1 MEMFSE
7 IVILMFAEL
16 TLLSWIFMEYEMS
29 YTDKMILV
37 NVLNTNREDR
47 LADKIK
53 NMLLTF

>member
-1 MEMFSE
+1 
-7 IVILMFAEL
+7 
-16 TLLSWIFMEYEMS
+16 MEYEMS